1 MAKIYSVHGAK
12 TKTSLFHAELV
23 QEQESEGI
31 FAESPKAKVGEA
43 KNSQL
48 VDSEPAHTEITIQV
62 SAPNMFHAA
71 NGGWVNQPTHVMLFN
86 GCR

>member
-31 FAESPKAKVGEA
+31 FAKSPKVKAGDA
-43 KNSQL
+43 KNL
-48 VDSEPAHTEITIQV
+48 AK
-62 SAPNMFHAA
+62 
-71 NGGWVNQPTHVMLFN
+71 NG
-86 GCR
+86 